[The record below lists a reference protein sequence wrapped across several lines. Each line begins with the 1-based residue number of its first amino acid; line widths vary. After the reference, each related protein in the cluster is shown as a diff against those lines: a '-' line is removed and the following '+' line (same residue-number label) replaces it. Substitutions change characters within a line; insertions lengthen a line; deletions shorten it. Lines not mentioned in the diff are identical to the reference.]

1 MQQAILIGPP
11 GSGKSSVGKALAREM
26 ATSFVD
32 TDSLIVEEKG
42 KSISEIFAEVGE
54 TGFREIEREI
64 VLKALQSNVGVISLG
79 GGSIVDK
86 EVQQNLSSGSA
97 QVIYLKVGLSN
108 VLSRIGVKDERPLV
122 SQDPESQW
130 LKILQDREPIYKKL
144 ATIEISSDNKKSH
157 EVARELAA
165 IMELHHA

>member
-79 GGSIVDK
+79 GGSIVICPGHLP
-86 EVQQNLSSGSA
+86 QGRS
-97 QVIYLKVGLSN
+97 
-108 VLSRIGVKDERPLV
+108 
-122 SQDPESQW
+122 
-130 LKILQDREPIYKKL
+130 LQCSLPHRC
-144 ATIEISSDNKKSH
+144 
-157 EVARELAA
+157 
-165 IMELHHA
+165 